1 MVIWLYGY
9 MVIWLYGY
17 MVIWLYGYMVIW
29 LYGYMVIWLY
39 DMVMS
44 AHQSVEL
51 LSVLA
56 SAIYLFS
63 HSIRTYGGG
72 MIPYLKFNI
81 LGDYNFDGEL
91 VL

>member
-1 MVIWLYGY
+1 MSYTRLY
-9 MVIWLYGY
+9 VVNATFTDVFLLAIF
-17 MVIWLYGYMVIW
+17 VT
-29 LYGYMVIWLY
+29 
-39 DMVMS
+39 S
-44 AHQSVEL
+44 TSVYA
-51 LSVLA
+51 VF
-56 SAIYLFS
+56 FS

>member
-1 MVIWLYGY
+1 
-9 MVIWLYGY
+9 
-17 MVIWLYGYMVIW
+17 MVIW

-44 AHQSVEL
+44 ARQSVEL

-81 LGDYNFDGEL
+81 LGDYTFPPFVYEGPAVAVLYKKLILNKNF
-91 VL
+91 

>member
-1 MVIWLYGY
+1 MLRLRMFSYS
-9 MVIWLYGY
+9 LF
-17 MVIWLYGYMVIW
+17 L
-29 LYGYMVIWLY
+29 
-39 DMVMS
+39 S
-44 AHQSVEL
+44 RAHPYTQF
-51 LSVLA
+51 
-56 SAIYLFS
+56 FS